1 MKKYE
6 LVTVADVIEFGRDFR
21 EIIKSKSLDELRQW
35 AKDRDSKGQLS
46 DIVMA
51 ASFGASYEKI
61 LTDKEYETFKDYN
74 WRQFVLSPDE
84 KEKAQYK
91 DISSRVEGN
100 VIIPPLTF
108 PYGVEKIWFSLKT
121 EQELKSELLEACA
134 KGDIDTVSSL
144 VELSNSNSKELGIK
158 NESVWLEAFLVA
170 SKANH
175 LEVAQKLVNKVDPT
189 YVDGSGTS
197 VLEYI
202 LKFEDRSDI
211 ARILRSMVYEDP
223 NLNIPQKDPIV
234 QKRVKKTIEQAL
246 NTAKKLWEGTG
257 YSSKDEASI
266 TSSVMKGVIADAA
279 AVMGGTLSGQQSMP
293 HKHFF
298 EKDRRKGIIYDL
310 ERFLAFEVPHTM
322 LGMIYNVSDPSSGEG
337 KWVDK
342 LSKLK
347 PPKVGANTPPFTGN
361 EKDGKSYHAAI
372 HWGFTPTTGF
382 EEMIKAHRKR
392 SGLVTN
398 LYQPASPRIPHLTTL
413 LSQGQEVLNPLPLV
427 CPKVLSLLRNQN
439 LRRRNPRNLFS
450 ISEDWFILDKP

>member
-144 VELSNSNSKELGIK
+144 VES
-158 NESVWLEAFLVA
+158 
-170 SKANH
+170 
-175 LEVAQKLVNKVDPT
+175 
-189 YVDGSGTS
+189 GSGG
-197 VLEYI
+197 
-202 LKFEDRSDI
+202 
-211 ARILRSMVYEDP
+211 
-223 NLNIPQKDPIV
+223 PQSPASGVSQGSKP
-234 QKRVKKTIEQAL
+234 
-246 NTAKKLWEGTG
+246 AKK
-257 YSSKDEASI
+257 SKSKKKKSEEP
-266 TSSVMKGVIADAA
+266 V
-279 AVMGGTLSGQQSMP
+279 
-293 HKHFF
+293 F
-298 EKDRRKGIIYDL
+298 DL
-310 ERFLAFEVPHTM
+310 
-322 LGMIYNVSDPSSGEG
+322 
-337 KWVDK
+337 
-342 LSKLK
+342 
-347 PPKVGANTPPFTGN
+347 
-361 EKDGKSYHAAI
+361 
-372 HWGFTPTTGF
+372 
-382 EEMIKAHRKR
+382 
-392 SGLVTN
+392 
-398 LYQPASPRIPHLTTL
+398 
-413 LSQGQEVLNPLPLV
+413 
-427 CPKVLSLLRNQN
+427 
-439 LRRRNPRNLFS
+439 
-450 ISEDWFILDKP
+450 